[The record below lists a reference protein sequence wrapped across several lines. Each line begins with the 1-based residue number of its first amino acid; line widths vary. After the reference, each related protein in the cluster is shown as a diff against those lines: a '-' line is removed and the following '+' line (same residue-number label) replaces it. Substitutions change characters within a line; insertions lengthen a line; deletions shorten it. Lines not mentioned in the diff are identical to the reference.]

1 MKIKNLLLVFTCI
14 AAVSVGVQNF
24 HQSISLAS
32 TNGNLSL
39 NDFLMIAQADG
50 EGGGC
55 SSCPGSKC
63 SDTNGNKYNTLV
75 TAHGLYCCGVV
86 STTRGCKNL

>member
-50 EGGGC
+50 EGGG

-63 SDTNGNKYNTLV
+63 SDANGNKYNYLETPSGG
-75 TAHGLYCCGVV
+75 TCCGVAWI
-86 STTRGCKNL
+86 SRGKKAT